1 MTVDAAAL
9 RAGDAQASTAPL
21 IALRGILR
29 GFTRGGVELR
39 AVDGVDLDIRR
50 GEFVAFMGPSGCGKT
65 TLMNLLGLLD
75 RPSSG
80 SYRFDGEEVSGLD
93 ADARATLRRDRFGF
107 VFQHY
112 NLLGNA
118 TALENVELPA
128 IYAGR
133 APTER
138 RARAIEL
145 LTMLGLG
152 ERLDHRPSQLSG
164 GQQQRVSIARALM
177 NGGEVILADEPT
189 GALDSASGAEVMRL
203 LRELHARGHTIIL
216 ITHDRD
222 VARQADRV
230 IEMRDGRVTTDSGTA
245 SRAATPG
252 FGPPHRAGAPRWTE
266 ILLTAVRALRLN
278 LFRTALTL
286 LGIVIGVASVVAML
300 SLGAGARQRIVDQIT
315 AMGPDL
321 LVIRSGARNV
331 RTLWGSVPPLTD
343 ADRLAIAALPSIRDA
358 ISEYPANV
366 TARAQGNDFVT
377 QANATTPNFAA
388 VRSWA
393 LSSGVFFTEEDDER
407 FAAVA
412 VLGAT
417 VVANIFGPGQE
428 PLGEWILLNNVPFQ
442 VSGVLAPR
450 GATSWGM
457 DQDDI
462 VLIPLATG
470 RLRLHGQTFV
480 RSITAQI
487 ADVTRMEETQ
497 AEVEAL
503 LASRRGQVDFQVR
516 NTAAIL
522 AAATASQDTMTLL
535 LGSIALISLL
545 VGGIGV
551 MNIMLVSVTERT
563 REIGVRMATGARPR
577 DILLQFNAEAL
588 AVCAVGGLVGVGIGI
603 GAAFALQAFGHAML
617 LTAGPVLLAFA
628 CAFLTGLVFGHL
640 PARKAAGL
648 DPVAAL
654 ASE

>member
-1 MTVDAAAL
+1 VTVLPAAAEAAERNASAAAL
-9 RAGDAQASTAPL
+9 IS
-21 IALRGILR
+21 LRGVTRSFLR
-29 GFTRGGVELR
+29 GDVETR

-50 GEFVAFMGPSGCGKT
+50 GEFVAVMGPSGCGKT
-65 TLMNLLGLLD
+65 TLMNILGLLD
-75 RPSSG
+75 RPTAG
-80 SYRFDGEEVSGLD
+80 SYRFDGEEVAGLD
-93 ADARATLRRDRFGF
+93 ADERAALRRDRFGF
-107 VFQHY
+107 VFQQY
-112 NLLGNA
+112 NLLANA
-118 TALENVELPA
+118 TALENVEVPA
-128 IYAGR
+128 VYAGR
-133 APTER
+133 PAEER
-138 RARAIEL
+138 RARAAEL
-145 LTMLGLG
+145 LAMLGLG
-152 ERLDHRPSQLSG
+152 ERLHHRPAQLSG

-203 LRELHARGHTIIL
+203 LRELHAQGHTIIL

-222 VARQADRV
+222 VARLADRV
-230 IEMRDGRVTTDSGTA
+230 IEMRDGRIVADSGA
-245 SRAATPG
+245 SPRAAAAG
-252 FGPPHRAGAPRWTE
+252 FGPPRRAGRPHVAD
-266 ILLTAVRALRLN
+266 ILLTAAQALRVN

-300 SLGAGARQRIVDQIT
+300 SLGAGARQRVVEQIT

-321 LVIRSGARNV
+321 LVIRPGARNV

-358 ISEYPANV
+358 ISEYPQNV
-366 TARAQGNDFVT
+366 TVRAQGNDVVT
-377 QANATTPNFAA
+377 QVNATTPNFPA
-388 VRSWA
+388 VRNWPLA
-393 LSSGVFFTEEDDER
+393 SGVFFTEEDDER

-412 VLGAT
+412 VLGTT
-417 VVANIFGPGQE
+417 VVANLFGPGAD
-428 PLGEWILLNNVPFQ
+428 PLGEWILLNNIPFQ
-442 VSGVLAPR
+442 VQGVMAPR

-457 DQDDI
+457 DQDDV
-462 VLIPLATG
+462 VLIPLSTG
-470 RLRLHGQTFV
+470 RLRVHGQTFV

-487 ADVTRMEETQ
+487 ADTSRMEETQ

-503 LASRRGQVDFQVR
+503 LQARRGAADFQVR

-588 AVCAVGGLVGVGIGI
+588 AVCAVGGLVGIAVGI
-603 GAAFALQAFGHAML
+603 GAAYALAAFGHAML

-628 CAFLTGLVFGHL
+628 CAFLTGLIFGHL

>member
-1 MTVDAAAL
+1 
-9 RAGDAQASTAPL
+9 
-21 IALRGILR
+21 
-29 GFTRGGVELR
+29 
-39 AVDGVDLDIRR
+39 
-50 GEFVAFMGPSGCGKT
+50 
-65 TLMNLLGLLD
+65 
-75 RPSSG
+75 
-80 SYRFDGEEVSGLD
+80 
-93 ADARATLRRDRFGF
+93 
-107 VFQHY
+107 
-112 NLLGNA
+112 
-118 TALENVELPA
+118 
-128 IYAGR
+128 
-133 APTER
+133 
-138 RARAIEL
+138 
-145 LTMLGLG
+145 
-152 ERLDHRPSQLSG
+152 
-164 GQQQRVSIARALM
+164 M

-189 GALDSASGAEVMRL
+189 GALDSASGAEVIRL

-230 IEMRDGRVTTDSGTA
+230 VEMRDGRITADSGSA
-245 SRAATPG
+245 EPPPAAG
-252 FGPPHRAGAPRWTE
+252 AGPPHRAGRPRYGD
-266 ILLTAVRALRLN
+266 ILLTAARALRLN

-300 SLGAGARQRIVDQIT
+300 SLGAGARQRVVDQIT

-321 LVIRSGARNV
+321 LVIRAGARNV

-343 ADRLAIAALPSIRDA
+343 ADRVAIAGLPSIRDA
-358 ISEYPANV
+358 ISEYPLNV

-377 QANATTPNFAA
+377 QAIATTPNFPA
-388 VRSWA
+388 VRNWPLA
-393 LSSGVFFTEEDDER
+393 AGVFFTAEDDER

-417 VVANIFGPGQE
+417 VVANLFGPGAD

-442 VSGVLAPR
+442 VQGVLAAR
-450 GATSWGM
+450 GATSSGT
-457 DQDDI
+457 DQDDV

-487 ADVTRMEETQ
+487 ADTSRMDQTQ

-503 LASRRGQVDFQVR
+503 LQARRGAADFQVR
-516 NTAAIL
+516 NTAALL

-588 AVCAVGGLVGVGIGI
+588 AVCAVGGLVGVAVGI
-603 GAAFALQAFGHAML
+603 GAAHALSAFGHAML
-617 LTAGPVLLAFA
+617 LTPGPVLLAFA